1 VDIITHLSERGLVHQ
16 STNLD
21 GLRSHLSVPQKIYCG
36 FDPTAPSLTIGN
48 LVPIIILAHFQ
59 KQGHMPVVVLGGAT
73 GLIGDPSGKSAERQ
87 LLTAEV
93 IHSNMEGQRRIFE
106 RLLDFEA
113 GSNAAVMM
121 DNAAWLSKL
130 GFLEALRDIGKF
142 FSVNEM
148 TKRDSIR
155 ERLAREQGLSY
166 TEFSYM
172 LLQAW
177 DFKHLFEK
185 HGVSIQLGGS
195 DQWGNI
201 VPGVD
206 LVRRLCQRTVYGL
219 TCPLVT
225 KADGGKFG
233 KTEAGP
239 VWLTP
244 DRTTPYAL
252 YQFFLNTSDE
262 DVARF
267 LRLFT
272 FLPLAQVKE
281 VEQAHLADPGKR
293 AAQRVLA
300 EEATRLIHG
309 DHAAKEVVKAS
320 ECLFNGDVNALPLHL
335 LLEAMN
341 GVPTT
346 NHSKA
351 QLRGQPMTATE
362 LLCVTAVCSSKRE
375 AREMLTAGAVAV
387 NGRKLRA
394 DEVLTVESLLHD
406 MVLAI
411 RRGKKNWH
419 LSFWE

>member
-1 VDIITHLSERGLVHQ
+1 MDILTHIRERGLVHQ
-16 STNLD
+16 STDLD
-21 GLRSHLSVPQKIYCG
+21 GLRDHLKVPRKVYCG

-59 KQGHMPVVVLGGAT
+59 KAGHTPVVILGGAT

-87 LLTAEV
+87 LLTRETIAE
-93 IHSNMEGQRRIFE
+93 NMKGQRRIFE
-106 RLLDFEA
+106 RLLDFDTET
-113 GSNAAVMM
+113 NAALIF
-121 DNAAWLSKL
+121 DNADWLSKIT
-130 GFLEALRDIGKF
+130 FLEALRDIGKF

-155 ERLAREQGLSY
+155 ERLTREQGISY

-177 DFKHLFEK
+177 DFKHLFEN
-185 HGVSIQLGGS
+185 HAVTIQLGGS

-206 LVRRLCQRTVYGL
+206 LVRRLCQQTVFGL

-239 VWLTP
+239 IWLTA
-244 DRTTPYAL
+244 DRTSSYAL
-252 YQFFLNTSDE
+252 YQFFLNTADA
-262 DVARF
+262 DVVKF

-272 FLPLAQVKE
+272 FLPLARI
-281 VEQAHLADPGKR
+281 VEIEKAHLEDPGR
-293 AAQRVLA
+293 RLAHRLLA
-300 EEATRLIHG
+300 EEVTGLIHG
-309 DHAAKEVVKAS
+309 AAAAS
-320 ECLFNGDVNALPLHL
+320 EAVQASQCLFAGDVSTLPLPL
-335 LLEAMN
+335 LMEVLG

-346 NHSKA
+346 THSLA
-351 QLRGQPMTATE
+351 HLREQPMTAVD
-362 LLCVTAVCSSKRE
+362 LLCVTSVCSSKRE
-375 AREMLTAGAVAV
+375 AREMLSSGAILL
-387 NGRKLRA
+387 NGRKMQA
-394 DEVLTVESLLHD
+394 SDTFTVESLLHGR
-406 MVLAI
+406 VATI

-419 LSFWE
+419 IAVWE